1 MPVTFTATE
10 KKGNVLIIEDEE
22 NFRNYLEKVVQK
34 EYNYHSAGSWVDA
47 KNILIENNIDI
58 VLLDLR
64 LPGVSG
70 QQIVKKLKEEFGN
83 NITIIILTAYEND
96 WKENDALER
105 GVHYYFRKGD
115 FSPEELLRVMNRC
128 TNSKEL
134 FRAILE
140 CTPDGILVISK
151 GQINHVNDQFVKLWN
166 IPDELIKKREENA
179 LLYFM
184 KDQVKDPQIFLLRTE
199 AIYATLKDESET
211 IYLKDGRVFER
222 YSSSLIRDGKVA
234 GRVWSFKDITGRMKI
249 EDELKKSLREKDVL
263 LQEVHHRVKNN
274 LQIISSLFDLHSMR
288 TNNKESIAL
297 FKDARVKIHTIALIY
312 THLYKIEGFDKVNV
326 KKYVNELIGY
336 LSQIYMAQMKSILT
350 EIECEEFTLPMKQ
363 AVPFALVLNELISNC
378 YKHAFG
384 EKVEGRVKVI
394 AKKYKD
400 VKVIVTVKDNGEGMP
415 EEIDF
420 QKANTLG
427 MKLVH
432 ILVRDQLKGDICITR
447 NSGTEVTFEFVI
459 EERNEPWTS

>member
-1 MPVTFTATE
+1 MPVTYTATE

-70 QQIVKKLKEEFGN
+70 QQIVKKLKEEFGD
-83 NITIIILTAYEND
+83 NITIIILTAYAND

-128 TNSKEL
+128 INSKEL

-140 CTPDGILVISK
+140 CTPAGILVISK
-151 GQINHVNDQFVKLWN
+151 GQITHVNDQFVKLWN
-166 IPDELIKKREENA
+166 IPDELIKKREEDA

-199 AIYATLKDESET
+199 AIYGTLKDESDI

-234 GRVWSFKDITGRMKI
+234 GRVWSFKDITGRVKI
-249 EDELKKSLREKDVL
+249 EEELKKSLREKDVL

-274 LQIISSLFDLHSMR
+274 LQIISSLFDLRSMR
-288 TNNKESIAL
+288 TKNKESIRL

-312 THLYKIEGFDKVNV
+312 THLYKIEGFDKVNI
-326 KKYVNELIGY
+326 KNYVNELVGY
-336 LSQIYMAQMKSILT
+336 LSQI
-350 EIECEEFTLPMKQ
+350 
-363 AVPFALVLNELISNC
+363 
-378 YKHAFG
+378 
-384 EKVEGRVKVI
+384 
-394 AKKYKD
+394 
-400 VKVIVTVKDNGEGMP
+400 
-415 EEIDF
+415 
-420 QKANTLG
+420 
-427 MKLVH
+427 
-432 ILVRDQLKGDICITR
+432 
-447 NSGTEVTFEFVI
+447 
-459 EERNEPWTS
+459 